1 MKPGLG
7 KATPDWTSTRIKV
20 MDISEIHR
28 IVNLIQKVNCSTFAL
43 ITETAHEL
51 GIKKTALMQYIEDN
65 PKLFKV
71 IEAQSRSANGM
82 VKTLG
87 LAIKN
92 VYLTP
97 EENPATEEWLDKQ
110 KALWEKKIHI
120 SSQYYY
126 GVLEFHHITVDDSD
140 GKKNLYRNTP
150 EKIQK
155 LEEAGLITKS
165 ECWYGGL
172 SDSYKIETYRVNS
185 ETIKKIEEAGW
196 VTDWEE
202 VLEENK
208 KIR

>member
-1 MKPGLG
+1 MQPGAPSSKPEL
-7 KATPDWTSTRIKV
+7 KITEV
-20 MDISEIHR
+20 HR
-28 IVNLIQKVNCSTFAL
+28 IVSLIQKVNCSTFAL
-43 ITETAHEL
+43 ITETASEL

-65 PKLFKV
+65 PKLFDV
-71 IEAQSRSANGM
+71 IEATSRSAKGV

-87 LAIKN
+87 LGIKR

-97 EENPATEEWLDKQ
+97 EENPATEEWLEKM

-126 GVLEFHHITVDDSD
+126 SQLEFHHITVDSSQ

-150 EKIQK
+150 EKIQE
-155 LEEAGLITKS
+155 LEEAGLITKT
-165 ECWYGGL
+165 ECWYGGF

-185 ETIKKIEEAGW
+185 EVIKAIEDAGW
-196 VTDWEE
+196 TTDWEE

-208 KIR
+208 RDR

>member
-1 MKPGLG
+1 MIPG
-7 KATPDWTSTRIKV
+7 TPIRKHELQITEV
-20 MDISEIHR
+20 HH
-28 IVNLIQKVNCSTFAL
+28 IVSLIQKVNCSTYAL
-43 ITETAHEL
+43 ITETASEL

-65 PKLFKV
+65 PKLFDV
-71 IEAQSRSANGM
+71 IEATSRSAKGV

-87 LAIKN
+87 LGIKR

-97 EENPATEEWLDKQ
+97 EENPKTEEWLEKM

-126 GVLEFHHITVDDSD
+126 SQLEFHHIAVDSPGD
-140 GKKNLYRNTP
+140 GRKNLYRNTP
-150 EKIQK
+150 EKIQE

-185 ETIKKIEEAGW
+185 EDIKKIEEAGW
-196 VTDWEE
+196 TTDWEE

-208 KIR
+208 RDR